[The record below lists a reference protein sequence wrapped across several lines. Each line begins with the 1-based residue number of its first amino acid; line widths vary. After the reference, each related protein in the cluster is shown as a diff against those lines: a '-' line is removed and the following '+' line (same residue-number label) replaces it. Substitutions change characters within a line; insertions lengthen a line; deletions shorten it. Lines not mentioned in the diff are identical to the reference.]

1 MTQQQGIMKG
11 DAQQRLGSAGFIIGP
26 ILMMIGSLLLPP
38 SLGVSNWQEMISDVG
53 EQAVRLQ
60 ACALLITF
68 GYWAVMIGTV
78 GVYRS
83 ITAGGAAWARLGFYF
98 YLIGTAM
105 WTVGMSVGDV
115 GYPAAAANW
124 LAAPDAGKEAAY
136 IALAA
141 IPGFTRGLFP
151 MEVIVIWLAFA
162 FLGIGMVHSDVYP
175 RWLGW
180 VGLILGI
187 AGMTLGIFQTFTG
200 RETTLNLFMVLNIST
215 MLWSL
220 VVGIWVARR
229 AW

>member
-1 MTQQQGIMKG
+1 
-11 DAQQRLGSAGFIIGP
+11 
-26 ILMMIGSLLLPP
+26 
-38 SLGVSNWQEMISDVG
+38 
-53 EQAVRLQ
+53 
-60 ACALLITF
+60 
-68 GYWAVMIGTV
+68 
-78 GVYRS
+78 
-83 ITAGGAAWARLGFYF
+83 
-98 YLIGTAM
+98 
-105 WTVGMSVGDV
+105 MSVGDV
-115 GYPAAAANW
+115 SYPAAAANW

-162 FLGIGMVHSDVYP
+162 FLGIGMAHSDVYP

-229 AW
+229 AWK